1 MHVFCVQYVCVC
13 VFIYICT
20 IIFIESLADLCMYVY
35 SYVDILYIYMDMLS
49 FLAISRIIIVLL
61 LYCYSTKYC

>member
-1 MHVFCVQYVCVC
+1 MFFVSSMCVC